1 MNHAN
6 IPAWAIELGKS
17 RNGLCALCPER
28 TALIVVDLQ
37 NAFLASGETLA
48 NPHARDIVPNVNAIA
63 QALRRRGGRVV
74 FLRHTVS
81 DDPRYKLTE
90 WQARMVPRTA
100 DGDFQL
106 RAGTFGHQLYP
117 ELDVSAHD
125 LTVDKH
131 RFSAFLP
138 NSSDL
143 DAILR
148 HWGIDTLVITGTVT
162 NVCCESTARDANMLG
177 YKVVFVGDATA
188 AFTDEEHNAALLS
201 MATVFAEVRDTRATI
216 ELIGSAPGPAKE
228 SCLAATY
235 FLDHDSPSVSQFA
248 TEACKG
254 IGGEREKAVA
264 LYYAVRD
271 GIRYDAYRIDFS
283 REGFRA
289 SRALADGY
297 GFCISKAALLCAAA
311 RRVGI
316 PARMGFGDVRNHLST
331 EKLRL
336 KMKTDIFIFHGYS
349 ELWIEGRWVKATPA
363 FNLSLC
369 TKFGVLPLE
378 FDGRTDSLFH
388 PFKADGSLHMEYV
401 QDRGTFSDIPFDLI
415 HSTWTAQMKQ
425 TRGAL
430 EARLEGDFAED
441 GARERSVTEPR

>member
-1 MNHAN
+1 MNHAD
-6 IPAWAIELGKS
+6 IPASAIEL
-17 RNGLCALCPER
+17 
-28 TALIVVDLQ
+28 
-37 NAFLASGETLA
+37 
-48 NPHARDIVPNVNAIA
+48 
-63 QALRRRGGRVV
+63 
-74 FLRHTVS
+74 
-81 DDPRYKLTE
+81 
-90 WQARMVPRTA
+90 
-100 DGDFQL
+100 
-106 RAGTFGHQLYP
+106 
-117 ELDVSAHD
+117 
-125 LTVDKH
+125 
-131 RFSAFLP
+131 
-138 NSSDL
+138 
-143 DAILR
+143 
-148 HWGIDTLVITGTVT
+148 
-162 NVCCESTARDANMLG
+162 
-177 YKVVFVGDATA
+177 
-188 AFTDEEHNAALLS
+188 
-201 MATVFAEVRDTRATI
+201 RDTSATI

-228 SCLAATY
+228 SCLAPTY

-248 TEACKG
+248 IEACNG

-316 PARMGFGDVRNHLST
+316 PARMGFGDVRNHLTT

-415 HSTWTAQMKQ
+415 HSTWAAQMEQ

-430 EARLEGDFAED
+430 DARLEGDFGED
-441 GARERSVTEPR
+441 GARERTVTEPR